1 MLVID
6 NIIVT
11 EPVLQRQFV
20 CNLSACKGAC
30 CVAGDQGAPLE
41 QAELAVLDGLQ
52 EAVAP
57 FLTQEGREALQQQG
71 PWVEESGKQYTTLR
85 ADGGCAYV
93 TFDEKGIAGCGIEKA
108 WTAGKVDFRKPIS
121 CHLYPIRVQ
130 QLHEGEA
137 LNYNEWDIC
146 DPACQLGESLQVPVY
161 QFLKEAL
168 TRKYGAEFY
177 AILEAGAK
185 QWLQGED

>member
-41 QAELAVLDGLQ
+41 QAELVVLDGLQ
-52 EAVAP
+52 EVVAP

-85 ADGGCAYV
+85 ADGACAYV

-185 QWLQGED
+185 QWLQGND